1 MYSFFYSGDH
11 ILWKT
16 DPMYKITVTQ
26 AVPTV
31 IFVPKTVAMRMRKAK
46 PKLTCTK
53 WGYIRLGLVLA
64 QIKKTKKW
72 Q

>member
-1 MYSFFYSGDH
+1 MAVGKWLLQTSFRKYIIAEFQISIIDSGDH

-31 IFVPKTVAMRMRKAK
+31 ILVQKNHGRAHTLGKT
-46 PKLTCTK
+46 
-53 WGYIRLGLVLA
+53 
-64 QIKKTKKW
+64 
-72 Q
+72 